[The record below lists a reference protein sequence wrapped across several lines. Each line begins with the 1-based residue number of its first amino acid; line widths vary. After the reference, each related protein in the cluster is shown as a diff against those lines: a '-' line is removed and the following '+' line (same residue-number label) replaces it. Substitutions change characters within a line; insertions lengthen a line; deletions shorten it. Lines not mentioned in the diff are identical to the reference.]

1 MTPRYMKSHELRS
14 TRFDCAGGE
23 LTPHRAGRFA
33 RMLRMA
39 NQLLS
44 GAPVRPNVDAVDNF
58 GCKRQPFGRSALGDT
73 EPSDLL
79 AELQSLKGLL

>member
-1 MTPRYMKSHELRS
+1 
-14 TRFDCAGGE
+14 
-23 LTPHRAGRFA
+23 
-33 RMLRMA
+33 MLRMA

-44 GAPVRPNVDAVDNF
+44 GAPVRPNVDAVDDF